1 MVKVCLESSTVNM
14 YPEGTGAQKREQ
26 TGNRKI
32 SQRINTKIHMV
43 TTSVR
48 FLSASPYQEEKGM
61 IPEGMKIIQFTP
73 QGKETQVFL
82 MDRAYEGDH
91 I

>member
-1 MVKVCLESSTVNM
+1 
-14 YPEGTGAQKREQ
+14 
-26 TGNRKI
+26 
-32 SQRINTKIHMV
+32 
-43 TTSVR
+43 
-48 FLSASPYQEEKGM
+48 M